1 MTDAPGA
8 TGARPDTAEAH
19 GQHPHPA
26 HLARWTVTSG
36 SNVNSRAAVV
46 IRAGDHDW
54 KASAEGSGA
63 VDALYKA
70 VDAALVDVLGGHPR
84 LVAYDVHA
92 LAEGPE
98 AEGKVTVKIAPPASA
113 EGARGD
119 GRFTGEVTSTNIVA
133 ASVEAY
139 VEAVNRMLGAES
151 WAGAAEEAGS
161 RRPGA
166 GEHATGP
173 APAEFD
179 DDAREIDT
187 TEWFNR

>member
-1 MTDAPGA
+1 MSDTHGPEP
-8 TGARPDTAEAH
+8 AR
-19 GQHPHPA
+19 
-26 HLARWTVTSG
+26 LARWTVTSG

-54 KASAEGSGA
+54 KSSAEGNGA
-63 VDALYKA
+63 VDALFKA
-70 VDAALVDVLGGHPR
+70 VDGALAEVLGGHPR

-92 LAEGPE
+92 LAEGPD
-98 AEGKVTVKIAPPASA
+98 AEGKVTVAIAPPTSA

-119 GRFTGEVTSTNIVA
+119 GRFTGEITSTNIVA

-139 VEAVNRMLGAES
+139 VDAINAMLGAES
-151 WAGAAEEAGS
+151 WAGAAEAAGS
-161 RRPGA
+161 LVPGSRADAA
-166 GEHATGP
+166 GH

-179 DDAREIDT
+179 DEARPIDT